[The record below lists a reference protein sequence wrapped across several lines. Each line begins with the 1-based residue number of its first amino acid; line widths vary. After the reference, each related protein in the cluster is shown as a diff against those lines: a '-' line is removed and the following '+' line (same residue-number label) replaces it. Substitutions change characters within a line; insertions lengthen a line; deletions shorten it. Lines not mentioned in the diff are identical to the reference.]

1 MPENIPENVPE
12 DSEKCP
18 RKLRGMFKK
27 IPGNAIKDSGECSRR
42 FRGLFGKI
50 PGNVQENYGECFGP
64 NPFNFKLIKT
74 TFYLKKANAKLIL
87 GAWSIFAMSNETI
100 GRSNKI
106 IWYFHFFFF
115 LIQNEKKLLDHGGK
129 QREEKLKTKTNRRR
143 KRNKEIRNKSNMY
156 YIRAGKNFNNYTPQ
170 LFQNMID
177 RSYMPTHLF
186 QNIQNAQLHKQG
198 GWEQQWW

>member
-12 DSEKCP
+12 DSEKCS

-27 IPGNAIKDSGECSRR
+27 IAGNAIKDSGECSRR
-42 FRGLFGKI
+42 FRGMFGKI

-115 LIQNEKKLLDHGGK
+115 FNSKWKEIARPWGKTKRRKIKNQNKQKEKKK
-129 QREEKLKTKTNRRR
+129 
-143 KRNKEIRNKSNMY
+143 
-156 YIRAGKNFNNYTPQ
+156 
-170 LFQNMID
+170 
-177 RSYMPTHLF
+177 
-186 QNIQNAQLHKQG
+186 
-198 GWEQQWW
+198 

>member
-12 DSEKCP
+12 DSEKCS

-27 IPGNAIKDSGECSRR
+27 IAGNAIKDSGECSRR
-42 FRGLFGKI
+42 FRGMFGKI

-87 GAWSIFAMSNETI
+87 EAWSVFAMSNETI

-115 LIQNEKKLLDHGGK
+115 LNSKWKEIARPWGKTKRRKIKNQNKQKEKKK
-129 QREEKLKTKTNRRR
+129 
-143 KRNKEIRNKSNMY
+143 
-156 YIRAGKNFNNYTPQ
+156 
-170 LFQNMID
+170 
-177 RSYMPTHLF
+177 
-186 QNIQNAQLHKQG
+186 
-198 GWEQQWW
+198 

>member
-42 FRGLFGKI
+42 FRGMFGKI

-87 GAWSIFAMSNETI
+87 GA
-100 GRSNKI
+100 
-106 IWYFHFFFF
+106 
-115 LIQNEKKLLDHGGK
+115 
-129 QREEKLKTKTNRRR
+129 
-143 KRNKEIRNKSNMY
+143 
-156 YIRAGKNFNNYTPQ
+156 
-170 LFQNMID
+170 
-177 RSYMPTHLF
+177 
-186 QNIQNAQLHKQG
+186 
-198 GWEQQWW
+198 